1 MSSTAPR
8 SLLVSRRVLVAL
20 GFVFIAPWIM
30 LLVVIRDLRPPAPAA
45 DAPAP
50 ATVAV
55 VDDGTVQAN
64 HGPWGDLV
72 YSRILIEP
80 PEDLVGVTRMPTGP
94 LRWLFKGYTAKQIT
108 ALWTAA
114 GLPPDV
120 VAELD
125 APTNR
130 SVHGETTEVRVRY
143 DLALNLTSDARAT
156 IYDAL
161 AAFPE
166 NEFQAEPFRFRAD
179 AVDEWFSESGVAPEI
194 VELVKRMLYR
204 RGPAV
209 LFADLEIVLT
219 RLPSLEERTT
229 LIKTL
234 ARKGTLL
241 VRLLIDENTDIDALT
256 AYWGRGHRSKDV
268 RPLLQSLRRKGVV
281 TRIDIAHLLP
291 RFARARL
298 YSYPSEAEA
307 ADLEFMDCHWTS
319 MNFFNLEPDDRFRDI
334 NVVSETILHDYRLV
348 TGPPAFGDLLL
359 FARPDGSI
367 LHSCIYIAD
376 DIVFSKN
383 GVSPAAPW
391 ILMNLTGVQA
401 IYPTKEP
408 LEIQRYRSKALP

>member
-1 MSSTAPR
+1 MSSSVPR
-8 SLLVSRRVLVAL
+8 SLVVSRRVLVAL
-20 GFVFIAPWIM
+20 GFVFITPWIM
-30 LLVVIRDLRPPAPAA
+30 LLVAIRDLRPPAA
-45 DAPAP
+45 DAPPPPP
-50 ATVAV
+50 AVV
-55 VDDGTVQAN
+55 VDDGTIPAKP
-64 HGPWGDLV
+64 GPWGNLV

-80 PEDLVGVTRMPTGP
+80 PEDLVGVTWMPTGP
-94 LRWLFKGYTAKQIT
+94 LHWIFKGYTAEQIT

-125 APTNR
+125 APANR
-130 SVHGETTEVRVRY
+130 SVQGETTEVRVRH
-143 DLALNLTSDARAT
+143 DLALDLTPEARAT
-156 IYDAL
+156 IYDTL

-194 VELVKRMLYR
+194 VELVKRLLYR

-209 LFADLEIVLT
+209 LFADLEIALS

-234 ARKGTLL
+234 ARKSTLL
-241 VRLLIDENTDIDALT
+241 VRLLIDEHTDIDALT
-256 AYWGRGHRSKDV
+256 AYWGRSHRSKDV

-281 TRIDIAHLLP
+281 TRIDLAHLLP

-319 MNFFNLEPDDRFRDI
+319 MNFFNLEPDDRFQDI
-334 NVVSETILHDYRLV
+334 NVVSETILRDYRLV
-348 TGPPAFGDLLL
+348 TGSPAFGDLLL

-367 LHSCIYIAD
+367 LHSCVYIAD

-391 ILMNLTGVQA
+391 VLMNLSNIQA

-408 LEIQRYRSKALP
+408 LEIQRYRAKTLL